1 MLTEDQLE
9 TLVMLSAEHCGGAG
23 DEMCFDG
30 CPCNWEANEVACA
43 AFVIDAARHPE
54 AYEFRDGLVEPTGWK
69 RSSELPAFPRPA
81 KCHKEATESRLS
93 RAS

>member
-9 TLVMLSAEHCGGAG
+9 TLVMLYAEYCGGAG
-23 DEMCFDG
+23 DEKCFDG
-30 CPCNWEANEVACA
+30 CPWNSEAN
-43 AFVIDAARHPE
+43 DAARHPE
-54 AYEFRDGLVEPTGWK
+54 CYELRDGLVEPTGWK

-81 KCHKEATESRLS
+81 KCPQEATESRLS